1 MCGYGIYAYICFGKT
16 HLYIADMKAK
26 RIGILSSGGDAP
38 GINATIRAIAKTAIH
53 AHGMEVLGF
62 RGGFSGITNRNYV
75 ELNMMNLSSLLSMG
89 GTILGSSRDKAFRK
103 ALLKDE
109 KAVEELREAWDE
121 LKLDALVCI
130 GGNGTQKTAAVV
142 SDLGYN
148 VVGVPKT
155 IDNDIFGTDLTF
167 GFDTAVSIATELIDR
182 IHSTAQSHNR
192 VIVVEVM
199 GHDAGWIALHSGMA
213 SGADVILLPEFGC
226 DLEVVKATIRRRYA
240 DGKNYAIIV
249 VAEGLV
255 FEEQKD
261 IPEGER
267 ESAGRYLSRK
277 LLEEADIDSRES
289 VLGYVQRGGAPSSF
303 DRNLCTMFG
312 GHASQLIADGVFGVM
327 VSLKS
332 GKVTHVPL
340 STVRD
345 RLKLVQVNNPLVQ
358 EGRQMDVSFGVDFA
372 NLRVTNSK

>member
-1 MCGYGIYAYICFGKT
+1 
-16 HLYIADMKAK
+16 MKPK

-38 GINATIRAIAKTAIH
+38 GINATIRAVAKTAIH

-62 RGGFSGITNRNYV
+62 MGGFTGITTKNYI

-103 ALLKDE
+103 ALLKQDE
-109 KAVEELREAWDE
+109 AVEELKKAWKE
-121 LKLDALVCI
+121 LGLDAIVCI

-142 SDLGYN
+142 SELGFN
-148 VVGVPKT
+148 VIGVPKT
-155 IDNDIFGTDLTF
+155 IDNDIYGTDITF
-167 GFDTAVSIATELIDR
+167 GFDTAVGIATELIDR

-199 GHDAGWIALHSGMA
+199 GHEAGWIALHSGMA
-213 SGADVILLPEFGC
+213 SGADVILLPELGC
-226 DLEVVKATIRRRYA
+226 DFELVKETIRKRYEE
-240 DGKNYAIIV
+240 GKSYAIIV
-249 VAEGLV
+249 VAEGVV
-255 FEEQKD
+255 FDEQK
-261 IPEGER
+261 EQSEEER

-277 LLEEADIDSRES
+277 LREEAGIDSRET

-303 DRNLCTMFG
+303 DRNLCTKLG

-327 VSLKS
+327 VSMRA

-340 STVRD
+340 SMVRD
-345 RLKLVQVNNPLVQ
+345 RLKLVQANDPLVV
-358 EGRQMDVSFGVDFA
+358 EGRRMDISFGVDFSK
-372 NLRVTNSK
+372 LRLTTEEK